1 MLKKEKLKKLFTE
14 VIKNVLKKLS
24 INMVHLAD
32 FMVDRKKNG
41 YTEKVHKKEYSRLDW
56 VLRKKK
62 LKKTL

>member
-32 FMVDRKKNG
+32 FMVDRKKWI
-41 YTEKVHKKEYSRLDW
+41 YWKSTQKKIQ
-56 VLRKKK
+56 KI
-62 LKKTL
+62 KTVGVQFRGRST

>member
-1 MLKKEKLKKLFTE
+1 
-14 VIKNVLKKLS
+14 
-24 INMVHLAD
+24 MVHLVD
-32 FMVDRKKNG
+32 FMVDIKNG